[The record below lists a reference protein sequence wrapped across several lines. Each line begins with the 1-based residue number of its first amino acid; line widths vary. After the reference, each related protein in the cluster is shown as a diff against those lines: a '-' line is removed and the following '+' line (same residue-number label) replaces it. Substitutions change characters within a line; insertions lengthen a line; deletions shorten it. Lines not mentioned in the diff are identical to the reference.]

1 MAMHRRAPASSS
13 TTTTRN
19 ARARTTTSASAATA
33 RAATSAAMTTSARP
47 SSPAALAVNDATS
60 SFQPGIAASGSMTS
74 LAPDTPP
81 APSSFVTSGT
91 PTGTFAQQGT
101 WGPQSHS
108 YRPVSATPAT
118 STTNAGSTGL
128 SKPAL
133 YAIIAGGSAAGVILL
148 ALIGFCCW
156 KRRRSKAAEDDLGWR
171 NLDKPAA
178 RPVSSSQFIHN
189 ADSLAAR
196 DYQESSLTGVGS
208 SAGPHEKPWAQQS
221 FSSLSS
227 SLNEKGPARGFVRDT
242 SDAYSLHSH
251 VAEQQWAKRQELLG
265 SPRGLPRSQTNGT
278 LDSIAAPPSVFTNAH
293 LRDSTTAQSV
303 NSVIDFSASPR
314 QPPRARAPSS
324 VQHAYPPS
332 AVPSRSPQRIDS
344 QHPLAQQQRPREQQ
358 PYQQRAPVDQQPQ
371 EHERL
376 SDASQQHVVAA
387 ADRHSS
393 HPFPRASG
401 VPSIDYAQQ
410 RIDDDQVERRVMEV
424 MMGAQPEAARS
435 RPNAREDSRSKTDTI
450 AGFADVYGAAGTS
463 DWDQGHAEVESKQ
476 QRRPA
481 RTSSR
486 KRTPSMQTSTAP
498 PPLPAP
504 PVSDTAARSGQKYS
518 DRVDSKPLR
527 DLEALFERL
536 PSPSSS
542 GNAAPSSSSTASSR
556 SRASEASN
564 DGLSKRYTQEDAFSL
579 QPLAPA
585 RKASLAKYQQTSR
598 QAAPAPLRLAGK
610 SLARDTRSQAPA
622 HDDPLSVSMTERDL
636 PSKLGGLQDSGPPS
650 SVPDLTF
657 SESSPPSSVVN
668 TPSSEMAALP
678 DFHLGHSPPSG
689 LKSSYLDVS
698 DTPTA
703 SEFESLDAMNARKHA
718 DPSYRSATMSV
729 YGMYD

>member
-1 MAMHRRAPASSS
+1 
-13 TTTTRN
+13 
-19 ARARTTTSASAATA
+19 
-33 RAATSAAMTTSARP
+33 MTTPALP
-47 SSPAALAVNDATS
+47 TTPAALAVSDATS
-60 SFQPGIAASGSMTS
+60 TFQPGIAASGSMTS

-91 PTGTFAQQGT
+91 PTGTFAQQGI

-133 YAIIAGGSAAGVILL
+133 YAIIAGGSAVGVILL

-156 KRRRSKAAEDDLGWR
+156 KRRKSKAAEDDLGWR

-196 DYQESSLTGVGS
+196 DYQESSHTGIGS
-208 SAGPHEKPWAQQS
+208 FAGRHEKPWAQQS

-251 VAEQQWAKRQELLG
+251 VAERQWANRQELPG

-278 LDSIAAPPSVFTNAH
+278 LDSFAAPPSVFTNAH

-324 VQHAYPPS
+324 IQHAYPPS
-332 AVPSRSPQRIDS
+332 AVPSQSPQRTDS
-344 QHPLAQQQRPREQQ
+344 QHALAQQQQPYQQQPYQRE
-358 PYQQRAPVDQQPQ
+358 PYQQRAPVEQQPQ
-371 EHERL
+371 EQEHVA
-376 SDASQQHVVAA
+376 DASVQHVGAA
-387 ADRHSS
+387 SRDSS
-393 HPFPRASG
+393 HAFTRASG
-401 VPSIDYAQQ
+401 VPSIDYTQQ
-410 RIDDDQVERRVMEV
+410 RIDDDQVEQRVMEV
-424 MMGAQPEAARS
+424 MMGAQPEAAPS
-435 RPNAREDSRSKTDTI
+435 RQNARGASKSKTDTI

-463 DWDQGHAEVESKQ
+463 DWDQGHAEAESKQ

-486 KRTPSMQTSTAP
+486 KRTPSIQTSTAP

-504 PVSDTAARSGQKYS
+504 PVSDTASRSGQKYS
-518 DRVDSKPLR
+518 SRVDSKPLR

-542 GNAAPSSSSTASSR
+542 GNAAPSSSSTRSSE

-564 DGLSKRYTQEDAFSL
+564 GGGSKRYTQEDAFSL

-598 QAAPAPLRLAGK
+598 HAAPAPLRLAGE
-610 SLARDTRSQAPA
+610 SLARDARTQAPA
-622 HDDPLSVSMTERDL
+622 HDDPLSVPTAERDL
-636 PSKLGGLQDSGPPS
+636 LSTLSDRQDSGPPS

-657 SESSPPSSVVN
+657 SESSPRSSVVN

-678 DFHLGHSPPSG
+678 DFHLGQSPPSG
-689 LKSSYLDVS
+689 LKTSYLDVS
-698 DTPTA
+698 DTPTQ

>member
-1 MAMHRRAPASSS
+1 
-13 TTTTRN
+13 
-19 ARARTTTSASAATA
+19 
-33 RAATSAAMTTSARP
+33 
-47 SSPAALAVNDATS
+47 
-60 SFQPGIAASGSMTS
+60 MTS

-118 STTNAGSTGL
+118 STMNAGSTGL

-156 KRRRSKAAEDDLGWR
+156 KRRKSKAAEDDLGWR

-196 DYQESSLTGVGS
+196 DYQESSHTGVGS
-208 SAGPHEKPWAQQS
+208 FAGPHEKPWAQQS

-227 SLNEKGPARGFVRDT
+227 SLNEKGPARGFVHDP

-251 VAEQQWAKRQELLG
+251 VADQQWANRQELLG
-265 SPRGLPRSQTNGT
+265 SPRSLPRSQTNGT
-278 LDSIAAPPSVFTNAH
+278 LDSFAAPPSVFTNAH

-314 QPPRARAPSS
+314 QPPQARAPSS

-332 AVPSRSPQRIDS
+332 AVPTQFRQRTDS
-344 QHPLAQQQRPREQQ
+344 QHALAQKQQPYQQQ
-358 PYQQRAPVDQQPQ
+358 PYQQRAPVEQQPQ
-371 EHERL
+371 EQEHV
-376 SDASQQHVVAA
+376 SDASMQHVVAA
-387 ADRHSS
+387 AGRDSS
-393 HPFPRASG
+393 HPFTRASG

-424 MMGAQPEAARS
+424 MMGAQPEAAPS
-435 RPNAREDSRSKTDTI
+435 RQNARGDAKSKTDTI

-486 KRTPSMQTSTAP
+486 KRMPSIQTSTAP
-498 PPLPAP
+498 PPLPGP
-504 PVSDTAARSGQKYS
+504 PVSSTAARSGQKYS
-518 DRVDSKPLR
+518 SRVDSKPLR

-536 PSPSSS
+536 PSP
-542 GNAAPSSSSTASSR
+542 GHAAPSSSSTASSR
-556 SRASEASN
+556 SRVSEASN

-585 RKASLAKYQQTSR
+585 RKASLAKHQQTSR

-610 SLARDTRSQAPA
+610 TLTKDTRSQAPV
-622 HDDPLSVSMTERDL
+622 HDDPLSVSTAERDL
-636 PSKLGGLQDSGPPS
+636 LSTLS

-698 DTPTA
+698 DTPTQ

-718 DPSYRSATMSV
+718 DPSYRCATMSV

>member
-1 MAMHRRAPASSS
+1 
-13 TTTTRN
+13 
-19 ARARTTTSASAATA
+19 
-33 RAATSAAMTTSARP
+33 
-47 SSPAALAVNDATS
+47 
-60 SFQPGIAASGSMTS
+60 MTS

-118 STTNAGSTGL
+118 STTNADSTGL

-156 KRRRSKAAEDDLGWR
+156 KRRESKAAEDDLGWR

-196 DYQESSLTGVGS
+196 DYQESSHSDLGS
-208 SAGPHEKPWAQQS
+208 FAGPHEKPWAQQS

-227 SLNEKGPARGFVRDT
+227 SLNEKGPARGFVHDA

-251 VAEQQWAKRQELLG
+251 VADQQWANRQELLG
-265 SPRGLPRSQTNGT
+265 TPRGLPRSQTNGT
-278 LDSIAAPPSVFTNAH
+278 LDSFAAPPSVFTNAH

-332 AVPSRSPQRIDS
+332 AVPSQFPQRTDS
-344 QHPLAQQQRPREQQ
+344 QHALAQKQQ
-358 PYQQRAPVDQQPQ
+358 PYQQQQYQQRAPVEQQPQ
-371 EHERL
+371 EKEHV
-376 SDASQQHVVAA
+376 SDASLQHVAGR
-387 ADRHSS
+387 DSS

-424 MMGAQPEAARS
+424 MMSAQPEATLS
-435 RPNAREDSRSKTDTI
+435 RQNARGDSKSKTDTI

-463 DWDQGHAEVESKQ
+463 DWDQGHAEAESKQ

-486 KRTPSMQTSTAP
+486 KRMPSIQTSTAP
-498 PPLPAP
+498 PPMPAP
-504 PVSDTAARSGQKYS
+504 PVSSTAARSGQKYS
-518 DRVDSKPLR
+518 SRVDSKPLR

-585 RKASLAKYQQTSR
+585 RRPSLAKYQQSSR

-610 SLARDTRSQAPA
+610 SLAKDTRSQAPV
-622 HDDPLSVSMTERDL
+622 HDDPLSVSVAKQDL
-636 PSKLGGLQDSGPPS
+636 LSTLS

-698 DTPTA
+698 DTPTQA
-703 SEFESLDAMNARKHA
+703 EFESLDAMNARKHA

>member
-1 MAMHRRAPASSS
+1 
-13 TTTTRN
+13 
-19 ARARTTTSASAATA
+19 
-33 RAATSAAMTTSARP
+33 
-47 SSPAALAVNDATS
+47 
-60 SFQPGIAASGSMTS
+60 MTS

-108 YRPVSATPAT
+108 YRPIPATPAA
-118 STTNAGSTGL
+118 STTNADSTGL

-156 KRRRSKAAEDDLGWR
+156 KRRKSKAAEDDLGWR

-196 DYQESSLTGVGS
+196 NYQESSHSDLGTF
-208 SAGPHEKPWAQQS
+208 AGPHEKPWAQQS

-227 SLNEKGPARGFVRDT
+227 SLDEKGPARGFVRDT

-251 VAEQQWAKRQELLG
+251 IAEQQWANHQELLG
-265 SPRGLPRSQTNGT
+265 TPRGLPRSQTNGT
-278 LDSIAAPPSVFTNAH
+278 LDSFAAPPSVFTNAH

-303 NSVIDFSASPR
+303 ISVIDFSASPR

-332 AVPSRSPQRIDS
+332 AVPSQFPQRIDS
-344 QHPLAQQQRPREQQ
+344 QHALAQKPQPYQQQQ
-358 PYQQRAPVDQQPQ
+358 YQQRAPVEQQPQ
-371 EHERL
+371 EQEHV
-376 SDASQQHVVAA
+376 SDASLQHVVAA
-387 ADRHSS
+387 ASRDSS
-393 HPFPRASG
+393 HPFTRASG

-424 MMGAQPEAARS
+424 MMGAQCEAAPS
-435 RPNAREDSRSKTDTI
+435 RPNARGDSKSKTDTI

-463 DWDQGHAEVESKQ
+463 GWVQGHAEAESKQ

-486 KRTPSMQTSTAP
+486 KRMPSIQTSTAP
-498 PPLPAP
+498 PPMPAP
-504 PVSDTAARSGQKYS
+504 PVSSTAARSGQKYS
-518 DRVDSKPLR
+518 SRVDSKPLR

-585 RKASLAKYQQTSR
+585 RRPCLAKYQQTSR
-598 QAAPAPLRLAGK
+598 QAAPAPLRLAGE
-610 SLARDTRSQAPA
+610 SLAKDTRSQAPVYG
-622 HDDPLSVSMTERDL
+622 DPLSASLAERDHL
-636 PSKLGGLQDSGPPS
+636 STLS

-698 DTPTA
+698 DTPTQA
-703 SEFESLDAMNARKHA
+703 EFESLDAMNARKHA